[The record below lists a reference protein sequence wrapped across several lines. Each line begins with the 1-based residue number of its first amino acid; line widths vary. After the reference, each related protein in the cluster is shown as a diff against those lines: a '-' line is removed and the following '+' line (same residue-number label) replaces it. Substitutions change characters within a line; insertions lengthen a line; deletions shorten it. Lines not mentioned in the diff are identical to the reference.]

1 MRRLVVGTRA
11 SKLSMAQTKIVTN
24 LLLSRSPDLQIDTVT
39 VRTLGDRLPPEKR
52 GSVDGKTAF
61 TGDIESMLIKGTVD
75 IAVHSLKDLPSEM
88 DERLIIAATPPRGDW
103 RDVLVSKK
111 RQKLSELPQGA
122 KVGTSSL
129 RRKAQLLR
137 MRDDIEVVELHGN
150 VETRL
155 RRMQDGLDGVI
166 LAAAGLERMSASGRI
181 AQYFTID
188 EMVPAVGQAIIA
200 VQSRKED
207 EETKRILFR
216 IDDPKARVEASC
228 ERAFSQRLGGDCNVP
243 VGAHADLSGESLS
256 VVGMIASP
264 DGKKI
269 IKKVLSGMATEADSL
284 GNRLA
289 KELLDLGGERI
300 LVSVK

>member
-11 SKLSMAQTKIVTN
+11 SKLSMAQTKIVTK
-24 LLLSRSPDLQIDTVT
+24 LLSSRSKGLKIDTVT
-39 VRTLGDRLPPEKR
+39 VRTLGDRLPPEER

-75 IAVHSLKDLPSEM
+75 IAVHSLKDLPSKM
-88 DERLIIAATPPRGDW
+88 DERLVIAATPPRADP
-103 RDVLVSKK
+103 RDVLVSKR
-111 RQKLSELPQGA
+111 RQKLSELPKGA

-137 MRDDIEVVELHGN
+137 MRGDIEVVEVHGN

-207 EETKRILFR
+207 EEVKRILFR
-216 IDDPKARVEASC
+216 IEDPKARVEATC

-243 VGAHADLSGESLS
+243 VGAHAELSGESLS

-264 DGKKI
+264 DGKKM
-269 IKKVLSGMATEADSL
+269 IKKALSGRATEADSL
-284 GNRLA
+284 GDRLA

>member
-11 SKLSMAQTKIVTN
+11 SKLSMAQTKIVIE
-24 LLLSRSPDLQIDTVT
+24 LLSSRFQDLQIDTVT

-61 TGDIESMLIKGTVD
+61 TGDIESMLINGKVD
-75 IAVHSLKDLPSEM
+75 IAVHSMKDLSSEM
-88 DERLIIAATPPRGDW
+88 DERLVIAATPPRADS
-103 RDVLVSKK
+103 RDVLISKK
-111 RQKLSELPQGA
+111 KQKLSQLPQGA

-137 MRDDIEVVELHGN
+137 IRDDMEVVELHGN

-155 RRMQDGLDGVI
+155 RRMQDGLDGVV
-166 LAAAGLERMSASGRI
+166 LAAAGLERIGASDRV

-207 EETKRILFR
+207 DEVNRLVFR
-216 IDDPKARVEASC
+216 IEDPKARVEATC
-228 ERAFSQRLGGDCNVP
+228 ERAFSQRLGGDCHVP
-243 VGAHADLSGESLS
+243 VGAHAELSGESLS

-269 IKKVLSGMATEADSL
+269 IKKALSGNAAEARSL
-284 GNRLA
+284 GDRLA